1 MPMETMESPN
11 QPTTIMN
18 NSLIP
23 LSHAVQ
29 IIKTAI
35 LQSQEQSAKK
45 VNADLLALYYAIGWR
60 ITTTRFTSDF
70 YSNTFR

>member
-1 MPMETMESPN
+1 METMESPN